1 MLILTKQIGESVV
14 IARDIFITVLGMT
27 AKQVRLGIE
36 IPEQVAVEIREAHC
50 DANRLARLKNL
61 MAK

>member
-50 DANRLARLKNL
+50 DANHLARLKNL
-61 MAK
+61 MVK